1 MTTVLPALS
10 AEVMEAL
17 RPAFE
22 AIEAQVRRAVLA
34 TEERTI
40 RRKGEAL
47 VRSLGYDSDHQRGHD
62 AIMRAVF
69 GPEAQER
76 WLARDRSSV
85 VTLDEDDQDDPPD
98 ERTCTCDGCTFPTCQ
113 GDCDACDDP
122 DCEQCHGDCDYD
134 CYVCHDVRTCCGY
147 CDRCNDHHDG
157 YTEDRCDDCDHCRE
171 CNHYCA

>member
-1 MTTVLPALS
+1 MTAVLPALP

-47 VRSLGYDSDHQRGHD
+47 VRSMGYDTDHQRGHD

-69 GPEAQER
+69 GEEAQAR

-85 VTLDEDDQDDPPD
+85 VTLDEDDPPD
-98 ERTCTCDGCTFPTCQ
+98 ERTCECDGCTNPTCQ

-122 DCEQCHGDCDYD
+122 DCGQCHGDCDYD

-147 CDRCNDHHDG
+147 CDQCGQHHDG
-157 YTEDRCDDCDHCRE
+157 YTDDRCGHCGHCRE
-171 CNHYCA
+171 CEHYCA